1 LGDLVLAG
9 STSGTVTLSPPAS
22 AGTTTLTLPTTSGTV
37 VTTGSP
43 QSGSVV
49 QVVNVSYGTLTS
61 NSTTTYADTG
71 LAATITPKFATS
83 TILVMATLNGTEK
96 STANVNNSIALRLVR
111 GATTISTFMRYAN
124 WTNSTT
130 ALVTPSG
137 VVNYLD
143 SPATTSA
150 TTYKIQFANEAAS
163 ASVVVNSSGSISFIT
178 LMEIAA

>member
-1 LGDLVLAG
+1 MSSVIIAG
-9 STSGTVTLSPPAS
+9 NTSGTITLDAPAV

-83 TILVMATLNGTEK
+83 TILVMATANGLEK
-96 STANVNNSIALRLVR
+96 STGNINNAITLRLVR
-111 GATTISTFMRYAN
+111 GATTISTFIRYAN
-124 WTNSTT
+124 WTNSTA
-130 ALVTPSG
+130 ALVTASG

-150 TTYKIQFANEAAS
+150 TTYKIQFANEVATAS
-163 ASVVVNSSGSISFIT
+163 AVVNSSGSISFIT